1 MADDPRRVLVEV
13 VARLGRETQLHLDER
28 HRHFWVTNVV
38 TLVIALLLLILAA
51 FNVYYVKVLYEDLN
65 GIVFNMDSMHTNL
78 RRITDDMTGIA
89 GHVQVIDHHMDH
101 MESIN
106 RHTGGIADHMPG
118 ISNAMSGMAHEVNRI
133 DLDMVVVGKS
143 MFNIQQRAGNMT
155 GNISIMRENVRQ
167 IARPMG
173 IMNPFMP

>member
-28 HRHFWVTNVV
+28 HRHFWVTNMV

-51 FNVYYVKVLYEDLN
+51 FNVYYVKVLYENLN

-89 GHVQVIDHHMDH
+89 GHVQVIDKHMEH

-106 RHTGGIADHMPG
+106 RHTTGIAGHMPG
-118 ISNAMSGMAHEVNRI
+118 ISDAMAGMAVNVDNI
-133 DLDMVVVGKS
+133 DQDMTQMRSS

-155 GNISIMRENVRQ
+155 GNISLMRENVRQ
-167 IARPMG
+167 IARPMSS
-173 IMNPFMP
+173 MNPFMP

>member
-13 VARLGRETQLHLDER
+13 VGRLGRETQLHLDER

-89 GHVQVIDHHMDH
+89 GHVQVIEKHMEQ

-106 RHTGGIADHMPG
+106 RHTAGIAGHMPG
-118 ISNAMSGMAHEVNRI
+118 ISDAMSGMAIQVDNIDQDMMRVNN
-133 DLDMVVVGKS
+133 S
-143 MFNIQQRAGNMT
+143 MSNIQQRAGHMT
-155 GNISIMRENVRQ
+155 GNIALMRENVRQ

>member
-1 MADDPRRVLVEV
+1 MAEDPRRVLVEV
-13 VARLGRETQLHLDER
+13 VGRLGRETQLHLDER

-78 RRITDDMTGIA
+78 RRITGDMTGIA
-89 GHVQVIDHHMDH
+89 GHVQVIDRHMEH

-106 RHTGGIADHMPG
+106 HHTTGIAGHMPG
-118 ISNAMSGMAHEVNRI
+118 ISDAMSGMATHVDNI
-133 DLDMVVVGKS
+133 DLDMTRLKS
-143 MFNIQQRAGNMT
+143 SMSNIQQRAGNMT
-155 GNISIMRENVRQ
+155 GNISLMRENLRQ

-173 IMNPFMP
+173 AMNPFMP